1 MITILIFHLIVITQ
15 VWLVCRN
22 KTVAFKELFHVF
34 YVGATVVVLG
44 NLIVQGIAAYFLDPD
59 IIAYT
64 ITPVAEEVLKIAF
77 VFFLFYK
84 TAFGKSASIE
94 DGILLGLAAGAG
106 FGFAED
112 TIRALGLGL
121 SDMVSYFQGY
131 AWSGI
136 PQVVT
141 TWLPVERFPDEVF
154 VPGHALWTALVGA
167 GIGFAVKL
175 KKSFPL
181 MFILPIA
188 LLAWA
193 IFDHAMVNVDA
204 YSTPGSVEF
213 LYALYGKGWGI
224 KYVLTALIV
233 LAVIIDEWILRKQTL
248 PNELLL
254 PGEKKRTIL
263 GELGQTLS
271 HMGLG
276 AKHWRGLL
284 NYFSL
289 RRKYLFLEREQ
300 EDTKEAAELLKR
312 RKTYVLVSIEIDL
325 PNNAHLSEGIHRVWN
340 GPLLT
345 LTGLT
350 PFQKFMLIQ
359 GVGLV
364 AIMVFLVWFFG
375 LSLYIPQ
382 SLVRVVLN
390 SPLVP
395 ILGIVGYA
403 ISLFHLVWFYVK
415 KQWKKY
421 LFEFDNRVNPYSQP
435 LLVNSSGLNT
445 LVSLPTFA
453 GTNLLI
459 PDRFLWDQIRRFTD
473 RFREIQQWVGG
484 TVSAA
489 IGFIP
494 GVGNAKS
501 AVEFATGYDYIA
513 GEELG
518 FTDRALAGVGMIPVL
533 GNFVAGVRGLKV
545 IRATGKAINT
555 VARVARGGKSV
566 KTSITIGE
574 KVAEGMYKARHL
586 RKAEP
591 YADAIDYLSSRH
603 GLGKA
608 VVEDYQHAFEEVGK
622 ALKSLDETAGR
633 QLQTNRVR
641 MLDEWAKS
649 GGIEKVGTGHYQL
662 SKSGQSVEVFV
673 NDGVKTLKSDGSLNH
688 VGQVTVDHTGKN
700 ILFDNVTDTYSPDQ
714 ITDAGREIAALQ
726 QSHPDYT
733 ISFQKRFNGPFSQVT
748 TLTLDG
754 GTVSYWSVSAKLPAQ
769 TARAVSVSSR

>member
-22 KTVAFKELFHVF
+22 KTIAFKELFHVF
-34 YVGATVVVLG
+34 YVGATVAVLG
-44 NLIVQGIAAYFLDPD
+44 NLIVQGITAYVLDPEV
-59 IIAYT
+59 IAYT
-64 ITPVAEEVLKIAF
+64 VTPVAEEVLKAAF

-121 SDMVSYFQGY
+121 SDMLSYFQGY
-131 AWSGI
+131 AWSSI
-136 PQVVT
+136 PHLLI
-141 TWLPVERFPDEVF
+141 TWLPVERFSDEVF

-167 GIGFAVKL
+167 GIGFASKL
-175 KKSFPL
+175 KRSFPL
-181 MFILPIA
+181 LFILPIV
-188 LLAWA
+188 LLAWV

-204 YSTPGSVEF
+204 YSTPGSVDF

-224 KYVLTALIV
+224 KYVLTILIV
-233 LAVIIDEWILRKQTL
+233 LAVVIDEWILRKQTL
-248 PNELLL
+248 SNELLL
-254 PGEKKRTIL
+254 PGEKKRTIF
-263 GELGQTLS
+263 GELGQTLT

-276 AKHWRGLL
+276 TKHWNGLL

-325 PNNAHLSEGIHRVWN
+325 PDKAKLSEGIHRVWS
-340 GPLLT
+340 GPLLK

-350 PFQKFMLIQ
+350 AFQKFLLVQ

-364 AIMVFLVWFFG
+364 AIMVFLAWFFG

-382 SLVRVVLN
+382 GFVSIVLN

-403 ISLFHLVWFYVK
+403 ISLFHLVWFYLK
-415 KQWKKY
+415 KQWRKY

-445 LVSLPTFA
+445 LISLPTFA

-459 PDRFLWDQIRRFTD
+459 PDRFLWDQIRRFYEQ
-473 RFREIQQWVGG
+473 FKEIQKWLGG

-494 GVGNAKS
+494 IVGNVHS
-501 AVEFATGYDYIA
+501 GVQFFTGYDYVA
-513 GEELG
+513 DEKLG
-518 FTDRALAGVGMIPVL
+518 YTDWALAGVGMIPIL
-533 GNFVAGVRGLKV
+533 GNFVAGARGLKV
-545 IRATGKAINT
+545 IRTTGKTINA

-566 KTSITIGE
+566 KTGITVGE
-574 KVAEGMYKARHL
+574 KVAETMYKARHL
-586 RKAEP
+586 RKTEP
-591 YADAIDYLSSRH
+591 YTDAIDYLSSRY

-608 VVEDYQHAFEEVGK
+608 VVDDYQHAFEELSK
-622 ALKSLDETAGR
+622 SLKSLDETAGR

-641 MLDEWAKS
+641 MLDDWTKT
-649 GGIEKVGTGHYQL
+649 GGIGKVGTGHYQMN
-662 SKSGQSVEVFV
+662 KSGQSVEVFV
-673 NDGVKTLKSDGSLNH
+673 NDGVKAVKTAGSLNH
-688 VGQVTVDHTGKN
+688 IGQVTVDHTGKN
-700 ILFDNVTDTYSPDQ
+700 ILFDNVTNTYSPDQ
-714 ITDAGREIAALQ
+714 ITDVGRQLADMQ

-748 TLTLDG
+748 TLTPDG

-769 TARAVSVSSR
+769 TAQITTVSSR